1 MKNLLI
7 SLICLMILI
16 VPWLMYD
23 RYSTSVIG
31 SFTETIKE
39 ETMPALEKQQWD
51 SAEKSFLQIENDWQ
65 RFEKVS
71 EYFLDTASVKEANR
85 LFSKTKYHIIMRDA
99 DNAAAGSAELVDV
112 LNSLHENETL
122 TTGNVF

>member
-7 SLICLMILI
+7 SLICLMMLI
-16 VPWLMYD
+16 VPWMMYD
-23 RYSTSVIG
+23 RYSTTVIG
-31 SFTETIKE
+31 NFTETIKE
-39 ETMPALEKQQWD
+39 EAMPALERQQWD

-71 EYFLDTASVKEANR
+71 EYFLDTASVKEARR
-85 LFSKTKYHIIMRDA
+85 LFSKTKYHIIMKDA

-112 LNSLHENETL
+112 LNSLHENENL